1 MSGKQY
7 VFWLSDKKEIDFDC
21 KKAGFGAMNKKFKTK
36 IFKEFTGTG
45 LNVLAKNRR
54 N

>member
-36 IFKEFTGTG
+36 IFKEFTG
-45 LNVLAKNRR
+45 LMP
-54 N
+54 